1 MATGWLLP
9 SASRVFQKTLLDHA
23 SQSPVAVPPVWRFLG
38 KVGAQGRKKLFA
50 ASKRA
55 SPTGFSYFCQRA
67 V

>member
-38 KVGAQGRKKLFA
+38 EEKAFCRKQKG
-50 ASKRA
+50 A